1 MMDPMSMLHRLSFG
15 DVARENRRSWPQHTA
30 LVDGDVRLT
39 YAELDDRANRLAH
52 VLLEAGAEPGDRLLW
67 LGQNSFRVL
76 EILIAAA
83 KVGAVLCVS
92 NWRQTED
99 ETVAMLADW
108 DPRIV
113 FWESR
118 EPRETSAIDRLRE
131 HASAIWIE
139 CGDAAADGYER
150 RLAEASAADPDAPVD
165 PSSGL
170 VALYTGAFD
179 GRPNAAVLSHD
190 AVIAHD
196 LAVALQRNVEAGD
209 FRYLVCGP
217 LFHVGT
223 MMWLTATF
231 HLAGTNVFMTKFDA
245 EEAARLI
252 EAERVQSMLT
262 VPAMLDELA
271 RVNADGRFD
280 LSSLQVPPL
289 SEALAPM
296 VTVDTSPFGRALGG
310 YGQTE
315 VGGFMTYAGLGG
327 RTSPLLHVRIHDEDD
342 NEVPAGEVGEIV
354 ARGLHVMNEYY
365 GRGGLTAQRQRAG
378 WHHTGDLGR
387 REPDGAITFIG
398 PKRRMI
404 KSGSENIYVA
414 EVEQAL
420 KRHDEIQD
428 AAVIGVPDPRWEQSV
443 KAIVVRTPGSA
454 LDEDAVIAHCRS
466 VIASYKKPR
475 VVVFAD
481 SIPRRGYDVDY
492 DALDAEHGGGGYPG
506 TSHR

>member
-1 MMDPMSMLHRLSFG
+1 MMKSMNRLHRLSFG
-15 DVARENRRSWPQHTA
+15 DVARENRRSWPEHTA
-30 LVDGDVRLT
+30 VVDGDVRLT
-39 YAELDDRANRLAH
+39 YAALDERASRLSH
-52 VLLEAGAEPGDRLLW
+52 VLLQSGVRQGDRLLW

-76 EILIAAA
+76 EVLIAAA

-99 ETVAMLADW
+99 ETVAMLEDW
-108 DPRIV
+108 NPRVV
-113 FWESR
+113 FWEPR
-118 EPRETSAIDRLRE
+118 EAHETSAIDRLRP
-131 HASAIWIE
+131 HTSAIWVE
-139 CGDAAADGYER
+139 CGGTGADDYETRVAAA
-150 RLAEASAADPDAPVD
+150 SADDPELDVD
-165 PSSGL
+165 PACGL
-170 VALYTGAFD
+170 IALYTGAFD
-179 GRPNAAVLSHD
+179 GQPHAAVLSHD
-190 AVIAHD
+190 AIIAHN
-196 LAVALQRNVEAGD
+196 LAIALQRRVEAGA

-231 HLAGTNVFMTKFDA
+231 HLAGVNVFMTKFDA
-245 EEAARLI
+245 DQAARLI
-252 EAERVQSMLT
+252 EAERIQSMLT

-271 RVNADGRFD
+271 RVNADGRYD
-280 LSSLQVPPL
+280 LSSLEAPPL
-289 SEALAPM
+289 SELLTPM
-296 VTVDTSPFGRALGG
+296 VSADTSPFGRALGG

-342 NEVPAGEVGEIV
+342 NEVPAGDVGEIV
-354 ARGLHVMNEYY
+354 ARGLHIMNEYHD
-365 GRGGLTAQRQRAG
+365 RADLTAQRQRSD

-428 AAVIGVPDPRWEQSV
+428 AAVIGIPDPRWEQSV
-443 KAIVVRTPGSA
+443 KAIVVRTPGSE
-454 LDEDAVIAHCRS
+454 LDENDVVAHCRS
-466 VIASYKKPR
+466 LIASYKKPR
-475 VVVFAD
+475 EVVFAS
-481 SIPRRGYDVDY
+481 SIPRQGYDVDY
-492 DALDAEHGGGGYPG
+492 DALDAEYGGGGYPG
-506 TSHR
+506 SGR